1 MARCDRAH
9 AEHLLSQHR
18 AREEVRP
25 GQSPER
31 KHVVGA
37 GDHRCIQTLCAAD
50 HETDRPTAGQ
60 PTLQQTCQS
69 LAVRRLAAGIEC
81 DDKGGSGQGRK
92 QRRTLAP
99 FHLQRS
105 AARLGHL
112 GDGKLRP
119 QPRVVAGEQLGLRAF
134 AKPSHG
140 DQTQHRRSIYIRSMD
155 TPDTTD
161 NACADL
167 SDDDRARLAEA
178 ARILLDARGI
188 VIRASEWLGGRLHG
202 VGQRFA
208 DLGPHLLGE
217 DWQAR
222 YQTLVEGALRNAY
235 RIGTLGLDP
244 VNGGRSHRRVSRLV
258 AAATGG
264 ASGFIGAP
272 GIAADLPVTTCL
284 MMRSIAAIAR
294 SHGEDLT
301 SADTRQACIE
311 VFAFGG
317 PEIDDE
323 DIDVAWWTIRGSLS
337 HASITL
343 VIRQVAARFGVVLSQ
358 KYLAQTVP
366 LVGAAAGSTLN
377 YVFMDYYQRMA
388 RVHFT
393 LRELERR
400 HDPDAVRACF
410 DGLLRSAK
418 SRRGRVPT
426 RLLRANTRILD
437 HAPPGDGGQGWTGR
451 RSRAR
456 SMPAT

>member
-1 MARCDRAH
+1 
-9 AEHLLSQHR
+9 
-18 AREEVRP
+18 
-25 GQSPER
+25 
-31 KHVVGA
+31 
-37 GDHRCIQTLCAAD
+37 
-50 HETDRPTAGQ
+50 
-60 PTLQQTCQS
+60 
-69 LAVRRLAAGIEC
+69 
-81 DDKGGSGQGRK
+81 
-92 QRRTLAP
+92 
-99 FHLQRS
+99 
-105 AARLGHL
+105 
-112 GDGKLRP
+112 
-119 QPRVVAGEQLGLRAF
+119 
-134 AKPSHG
+134 
-140 DQTQHRRSIYIRSMD
+140 MD

-161 NACADL
+161 NACAGL
-167 SDDDRARLAEA
+167 SDPDRARLAEA

-188 VIRASEWLGGRLHG
+188 VIRTSEWLGSRLHG
-202 VGQRFA
+202 VGRRFA
-208 DLGPHLLGE
+208 ELGPHLLGE

-235 RIGTLGLDP
+235 RIGTLGLDAT
-244 VNGGRSHRRVSRLV
+244 NGRRPHRRLSRLV

-323 DIDVAWWTIRGSLS
+323 DIDIAWWTIRGSLS
-337 HASITL
+337 HASIAL

-366 LVGAAAGSTLN
+366 LIGAAAGSTLN

-393 LRELERR
+393 LRELERN

-410 DGLLRSAK
+410 DGLLRSA
-418 SRRGRVPT
+418 SSQRGRVPT
-426 RLLRANTRILD
+426 RLLRADAGMLD
-437 HAPPGDGGQGWTGR
+437 HAPAGDGGQKWTGR
-451 RSRAR
+451 RSKAR
-456 SMPAT
+456 SMPAI